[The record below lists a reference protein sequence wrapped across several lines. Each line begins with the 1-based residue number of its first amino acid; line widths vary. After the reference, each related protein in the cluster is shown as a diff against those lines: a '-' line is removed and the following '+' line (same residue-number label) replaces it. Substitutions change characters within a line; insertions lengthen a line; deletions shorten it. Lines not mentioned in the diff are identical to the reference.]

1 MKKIITIFSALF
13 ALVAP
18 ILSFAHVGY
27 VVDNASFHANE
38 GPDFAY
44 LLSPLQETNNILLFV
59 FGAIGIVLL
68 YWLSHKSYFI
78 QEEVAIVNERLE
90 TYHEFVPWILRLSLG
105 IALIGAGA
113 GSVLISPLQHAVG
126 SIAGVEL
133 ALGFLILL
141 GFVLVPVTILA
152 AIVYLTGLAGN
163 FYLFGNFDFFA
174 IALGVIVLGSS
185 RPGLDDLLGMPKLA
199 IQKLRP
205 YVPVILRMGVGAAM
219 MFLAVYEK
227 ILNPHLSALVVQ
239 NFHLTS
245 VIPVSPEMW
254 VLSAGV
260 VEFLVGLCL
269 FIGFHTRLTVIIAFA
284 VISMT
289 FFFFGEEVYSHV
301 TLFGVL
307 SAIFIYGGGKWSIDR
322 LLERKNP

>member
-1 MKKIITIFSALF
+1 MKKIHYIISALVL
-13 ALVAP
+13 LVAP
-18 ILSFAHVGY
+18 MFSFAHVGY
-27 VVDNASFHANE
+27 VVEHEEFAAHA
-38 GPDFAY
+38 GADFAY
-44 LLSPLQETNNILLFV
+44 LLSPLQETNNVLLFV

-68 YWLSHKSYFI
+68 YWLSHKSYFVR
-78 QEEVAIVNERLE
+78 EEIAVVNERLE
-90 TYHEFVPWILRLSLG
+90 SYHEFVPWILRLSLG

-113 GSVLISPLQHAVG
+113 GSVLISPLQTAVG

-152 AIVYLTGLAGN
+152 GIVYLTALAGN

-185 RPGLDDLLGMPKLA
+185 RPGLDDMLGMPKLA
-199 IQKLRP
+199 MERLRA
-205 YVPVILRMGVGAAM
+205 YVPFILRTGVGLAM
-219 MFLAVYEK
+219 MFLAIYEK

-239 NFHLTS
+239 NFNLTAA
-245 VIPVSPEMW
+245 IPVSPEMW
-254 VLSAGV
+254 VLSAGI
-260 VEFLVGLCL
+260 VEFLVGLFI

-301 TLFGVL
+301 TLFGIL

-322 LLERKNP
+322 LLQRKNP